1 MKIEPIQS
9 KRGRWRF
16 KIRDS
21 DNKIVVPIPVKGY
34 DTEVE
39 ALEAANRLLD
49 HRSEA
54 YKEKIAAD
62 ADWIKRLQGEL
73 DSASGIAQ
81 ENVGTANDATR
92 RLKFWRALTAAS
104 WLAAVGLAILYLSAT

>member
-1 MKIEPIQS
+1 MKIELIQS

-16 KIRDS
+16 KIRDPGG
-21 DNKIVVPIPVKGY
+21 KIVVPIPVKGY
-34 DTEVE
+34 DAEVE

-49 HRSEA
+49 YRSEA

-92 RLKFWRALTAAS
+92 RLKFWRALTAAA
-104 WLAAVGLAILYLSAT
+104 WLAIAGLSILYFGDT